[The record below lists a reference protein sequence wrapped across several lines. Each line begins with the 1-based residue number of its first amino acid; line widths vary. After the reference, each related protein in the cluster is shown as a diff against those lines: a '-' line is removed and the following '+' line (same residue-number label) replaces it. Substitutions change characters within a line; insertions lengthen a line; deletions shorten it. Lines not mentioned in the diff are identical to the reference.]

1 MDGRTRL
8 GAILAVVVGFLA
20 FGWGLTSLLD
30 PHVRCGGQ
38 GIYPGDTCVTRTVRG
53 GDVSSDAHTYSQR
66 DLDEAMTQER
76 VMGGAGVV
84 FGAALFLGACYV
96 ATRDSRTGRPVR
108 ARLALTAEEA
118 RAGAT
123 KPVGFRARTL
133 CTRCGGSGVRVGT
146 ARARCVRCLGSGR
159 GLPGRHSVSVRIP
172 GGVRDGSTL
181 RVRGRGAPGGRAEP
195 DGDLMLTVRIV
206 ARQRPGSRP
215 SPPRPRTEP
224 PPARTESRPA
234 PPPPQERVVT
244 PRAGEARPGRS
255 GATGPVTVT
264 GDGVRITVDRE
275 CVTVHEERGS
285 RTRRGTWVITRSVR
299 WPDIA
304 LLEFDSDRHDPVV
317 ALYAVPARPG
327 SGRQHLAD
335 SRTFASGDWEILAAA
350 VERLSHGRLVLDLSR
365 REDTRGPRDS

>member
-1 MDGRTRL
+1 M
-8 GAILAVVVGFLA
+8 VGLLA

-30 PHVRCGGQ
+30 PHVRCGGR
-38 GIYPGDTCVTRTVRG
+38 GVTPGDTCVARTVRG

-66 DLDEAMTQER
+66 DIDEAMTRER

-84 FGAALFLGACYV
+84 LGAALFLGACYA
-96 ATRDSRTGRPVR
+96 ATRDSRAGRPVR
-108 ARLALTAEEA
+108 VRLSLTADEA
-118 RAGAT
+118 RGGAT

-133 CTRCGGSGVRVGT
+133 CARCGGSGVRTGT

-159 GLPGRHSVSVRIP
+159 GIRGRHSVNVRIP
-172 GGVRDGSTL
+172 AGVRDGGTL

-206 ARQRPGSRP
+206 ARQQPRSRP
-215 SPPRPRTEP
+215 SPPRPRPEP
-224 PPARTESRPA
+224 RPA
-234 PPPPQERVVT
+234 QPATPAQPSQREWGAASRV
-244 PRAGEARPGRS
+244 GDARPGRS

-275 CVTVHEERGS
+275 RVTVHEERGS
-285 RTRRGTWVITRSVR
+285 RTRRDTWVITHSLR

-304 LLEFDSDRHDPVV
+304 LLLFDSDRHDPIV
-317 ALYAVPARPG
+317 ALYSVPGGAAAG
-327 SGRQHLAD
+327 SGRRHLAD

-350 VERLSHGRLVLDLSR
+350 VERLSHGRIILDLSR
-365 REDTRGPRDS
+365 RQDGQGPRDS

>member
-1 MDGRTRL
+1 MGNRTRS
-8 GAILAVVVGFLA
+8 GAVLAVVVGVLA

-30 PHVRCGGQ
+30 PHVRCGGR
-38 GIYPGDTCVTRTVRG
+38 GIHSGDTCVTRTVRG
-53 GDVSSDAHTYSQR
+53 GDVSSDAHTYAQR
-66 DLDEAMTQER
+66 DIDAAMTRER
-76 VMGGAGVV
+76 VMGGAGVL
-84 FGAALFLGACYV
+84 FGAALFLGACHV
-96 ATRDSRTGRPVR
+96 ATRDSRRGRPVR

-159 GLPGRHSVSVRIP
+159 GLPGRHSVTVRIP

-181 RVRGRGAPGGRAEP
+181 RVRGRGAPGGRTEP

-206 ARQRPGSRP
+206 ARQRPGSHP

-224 PPARTESRPA
+224 PPAR
-234 PPPPQERVVT
+234 ERVAT
-244 PRAGEARPGRS
+244 PRADEARPGRS

-285 RTRRGTWVITRSVR
+285 RTRRGTWVITRSLR
-299 WPDIA
+299 WPEIA

-335 SRTFASGDWEILAAA
+335 SRTFASGDWEILAGA
-350 VERLSHGRLVLDLSR
+350 VERLSRGRLVLDLSR
-365 REDTRGPRDS
+365 RGDTRGPRDS